1 MLIAVN
7 RGQCPFDCV
16 IARGARQDTRTMTS
30 RGLIVAAGLWLEL
43 ERAVAGE
50 IQWWGYWTRNLVG
63 GAREMLVAIGCI
75 CHCW

>member
-16 IARGARQDTRTMTS
+16 IAPGARQGTRTMNS
-30 RGLIVAAGLWLEL
+30 RGLIVAAGRWVVWLEL

-50 IQWWGYWTRNLVG
+50 IQWWGFWTRNLVG
-63 GAREMLVAIGCI
+63 GAPPKC
-75 CHCW
+75 